1 MQGIEEVREIL
12 RADDPEGRITSLAA
26 LVRVAI
32 EDGRAML
39 KREDVNPHYSNW
51 LTVTREYVDDGG
63 IRTHEPR
70 CTVCLAGGILL
81 GTRSYKIEGDPL
93 CRRETPDRQP
103 RHVRKAMMALE
114 CVRQESYLMAYEHL
128 GMVPRWGTRDDSP
141 DERAANDERRTVWAG
156 AVLEVMRPH
165 QVPFEARLFTSAG
178 RFSEL
183 LDELDRIADTLAEFE
198 VVWC

>member
-1 MQGIEEVREIL
+1 MQGIEDVRRIL
-12 RADDPEGRITSLAA
+12 RKDEPDAPIMSLAA

-32 EDGRAML
+32 EDGREML
-39 KREDVNPHYSNW
+39 KRKDVNVHYSHW
-51 LTVTREYVDDGG
+51 LAVHRAHGSQIGEFRRE
-63 IRTHEPR
+63 

-81 GTRSYKIEGDPL
+81 GTRGYDINTGSVFYRDEKPEG
-93 CRRETPDRQP
+93 QP

-114 CVRQESYLMAYEHL
+114 CVRQQTFLMAYEHL

-141 DERAANDERRTVWAG
+141 DERKANDERRTMWAG

-183 LDELDRIADTLAEFE
+183 LDELDKVADTLAEFE
-198 VVWC
+198 AVWC